1 MLKKIKY
8 TFYIISFLLYV
19 ILITNFYFSDQN
31 IRATNKSRSSYLVKI
46 NNDTINIPLL
56 KDDTSNIIE
65 YRNDIEIY
73 KKKKKKK
80 KTKKKD
86 EETKKK

>member
-1 MLKKIKY
+1 M
-8 TFYIISFLLYV
+8 LYV

-73 KKKKKKK
+73 KKKKKKYK
-80 KTKKKD
+80 FWELIESK
-86 EETKKK
+86 